1 MDFVKNLSLETKTKE
16 IDDKIGQIYRNTAY
30 NKKVIQALKL
40 NIQLASDLNP
50 ALAPTT
56 ASALK
61 AVSDFE
67 KQMVVQKPFL
77 LDLQRI

>member
-1 MDFVKNLSLETKTKE
+1 M
-16 IDDKIGQIYRNTAY
+16 
-30 NKKVIQALKL
+30 IQALKL

-50 ALAPTT
+50 TLAPTT

-67 KQMVVQKPFL
+67 QEMIVQKPFL
-77 LDLQRI
+77 LDL